1 MKIYTKSGDK
11 GKTSLIG
18 GKQLDKDHLRIE
30 AYGTIDE
37 LNSCLGL
44 VRDRNVLVQQQ
55 SLLAHIQSYLFTI
68 GSHLAFDPSSSS
80 SFPIPALDPKA
91 VTQLEKAIDRM
102 QDELPVLK
110 QFVLPGG
117 HPLVS
122 SCHVARTIC
131 RRAERRVVTL
141 SKKVEIDAEILVF
154 LNRLSDYLFV
164 LARATGK
171 ELDVAERLWEPR
183 NK

>member
-11 GKTSLIG
+11 GKTALIG
-18 GKQLDKDHLRIE
+18 GKLLDKDHLRIE
-30 AYGTIDE
+30 AYGTVDE

-44 VRDRNVLVQQQ
+44 VRDNNVVMQQQ
-55 SLLAHIQSYLFTI
+55 ALLASIQSYLFII
-68 GSHLAFDPSSSS
+68 GSHLAFDPASA
-80 SFPIPALDPKA
+80 FPIPELDPEA
-91 VTQLEKAIDRM
+91 VSNLEKAIDHM
-102 QDELPVLK
+102 QDGLPVLK
-110 QFVLPGG
+110 QFILPGG

-122 SCHVARTIC
+122 SCHLARTIC
-131 RRAERRVVTL
+131 RRAERRVVSL
-141 SKKVEIDAEILVF
+141 SKDVEVDSEILVF

-171 ELDVAERLWEPR
+171 ELNVTERLWEPR